1 MGNQTSKDGLL
12 IDNTNQRRIRP
23 SMSSVKTSPAG
34 NLNKQDYQQLENS
47 RIVPSKSSRLLPKK
61 QQQKKQAQQ
70 QQQSKQHQPVSPIR
84 HQLVLTDHVTPLVSL
99 SAASSFNVYQQQR
112 RSSAATATYRDT
124 RSMSST
130 SITSEEGEPNTP
142 THLRS
147 SYDEFAHSFMN
158 DIHSQHY
165 QQQKKL
171 SSSLPVKY
179 SDGFIIN
186 TTTPTSSTPLHSFDQ
201 INRRRET
208 KEVWVY
214 EYGAEKE
221 RDRQTRQ
228 HYVLKQVFKNNLHVQ
243 LVEPT
248 KILESACGVGLWSLE
263 IAHDNPNCQVI
274 GIDVVPPSEKEGWNL
289 ATVSSFNT
297 SSSLSAG
304 QLKRENNVKFQ
315 YGDIL
320 QTLMFPDNHFDL
332 VYQRDVATVL
342 PFKLWPNLISEF
354 FRVTK
359 FGGQIQLVEYDLLFK
374 SPGPVLTQVNEWYRS
389 AAATIGVNPDY
400 THHITEYMEDA
411 GFVDVQVKV
420 YDIPIGEWP
429 ETDLE
434 KQQGYLYKEQMRALF
449 KSMKRWWCSEIKV
462 SQQEYDQV
470 CAEAMEE
477 FEEFRSSARWKIFT
491 ARKP

>member
-221 RDRQTRQ
+221 RDR
-228 HYVLKQVFKNNLHVQ
+228 
-243 LVEPT
+243 
-248 KILESACGVGLWSLE
+248 
-263 IAHDNPNCQVI
+263 
-274 GIDVVPPSEKEGWNL
+274 
-289 ATVSSFNT
+289 
-297 SSSLSAG
+297 
-304 QLKRENNVKFQ
+304 
-315 YGDIL
+315 
-320 QTLMFPDNHFDL
+320 
-332 VYQRDVATVL
+332 
-342 PFKLWPNLISEF
+342 
-354 FRVTK
+354 
-359 FGGQIQLVEYDLLFK
+359 
-374 SPGPVLTQVNEWYRS
+374 
-389 AAATIGVNPDY
+389 
-400 THHITEYMEDA
+400 
-411 GFVDVQVKV
+411 
-420 YDIPIGEWP
+420 
-429 ETDLE
+429 
-434 KQQGYLYKEQMRALF
+434 
-449 KSMKRWWCSEIKV
+449 
-462 SQQEYDQV
+462 
-470 CAEAMEE
+470 
-477 FEEFRSSARWKIFT
+477 
-491 ARKP
+491 